1 MADDIIDLCG
11 TSSEEEDKKKVD
23 DVVVLDD
30 DDDDDDDDD
39 IIILEN
45 SPEKP
50 KVEAPKKR
58 AIEKT
63 KTPPRIEAK
72 RKRKG
77 PGRRLKKER
86 EMIRRNAPKDVSIVS
101 AEGT

>member
-11 TSSEEEDKKKVD
+11 TSSEEEEEEKKVEE
-23 DVVVLDD
+23 VVVL

>member
-1 MADDIIDLCG
+1 MADEIIDLCS
-11 TSSEEEDKKKVD
+11 SSEEEDKKKVD
-23 DVVVLDD
+23 AVVDD
-30 DDDDDDDDD
+30 EDDD
-39 IIILEN
+39 IIIIED

-50 KVEAPKKR
+50 KVEPLKKR

-63 KTPPRIEAK
+63 KTPPRNEAK

>member
-23 DVVVLDD
+23 DVVVV
-30 DDDDDDDDD
+30 DDDDDDDD
-39 IIILEN
+39 IIILES

-63 KTPPRIEAK
+63 HTPPRIEAK

>member
-23 DVVVLDD
+23 DVVVL
-30 DDDDDDDDD
+30 DDDDDDD

>member
-11 TSSEEEDKKKVD
+11 TSSEEEEDNKKKVD
-23 DVVVLDD
+23 DVVVL
-30 DDDDDDDDD
+30 DDDDDD

-63 KTPPRIEAK
+63 KTPPRLEAK